1 MGGAQEALNARP
13 GNYRF
18 VVKNRKG
25 FIRVALETGASLVPV
40 ISFGETEILD
50 QPSNAPGTKMR
61 AYQNFVK
68 KWTGIS
74 PILVKGQGF
83 TDGSTGLLPYRR
95 PITTVVGKPIDV
107 KKTENPNKE
116 EILRLHE
123 RFMTDIRELFDKN
136 KSKYLKNWSNIEL
149 VLE

>member
-25 FIRVALETGASLVPV
+25 FVKIALETGASLVPV

-61 AYQNFVK
+61 AYQSFVK
-68 KWTGIS
+68 KWTGIA
-74 PILVKGQGF
+74 PIFVYGQGF
-83 TDGSTGLLPYRR
+83 TEGSPGMLPYRR

-107 KKTENPNKE
+107 EKVEQPNRDD
-116 EILRLHE
+116 IDRLHE
-123 RFMTDIRELFDKN
+123 RFTAEIRELFDSN
-136 KSKYLKNWSNIEL
+136 KSKYLKNWSEIEL